1 MAFSATF
8 RPLSA
13 IFLHSYT
20 HSAGQKLFQCVHRSE
35 TFSLICNM
43 TIFIRY
49 LRVTHILRCEK
60 GVFGPF
66 WPFFTFRYILN
77 GTKKGWMCLSQW
89 DLFIDIQYAY
99 IYTIPLRIL
108 SLRSKIGIVGHFW
121 PFLGHFLNFHN
132 KSFIL

>member
-20 HSAGQKLFQCVHRSE
+20 HSAGRKLFQCVRRSE

-66 WPFFTFRYILN
+66 WPFFYVQIHTKWDEKGLN
-77 GTKKGWMCLSQW
+77 VFVSVRP
-89 DLFIDIQYAY
+89 IHR
-99 IYTIPLRIL
+99 YTICLYLYDPFENIKFKVQNWH
-108 SLRSKIGIVGHFW
+108 SW
-121 PFLGHFLNFHN
+121 PFLAIFRTFFELP
-132 KSFIL
+132 